1 MSGPNPREDTR
12 VIRAVVAAMN
22 GTAPAD
28 PALVDELD
36 KLFNLHQPRIY
47 RLCLR
52 MVGDPERANELA
64 QDAMLTA
71 YRKLP
76 DFRGDAAF
84 GTWIYGIAKHLCL
97 NAIRRRAEVLS
108 VDGVIEVNDRTHG
121 ALRQLRQ
128 QERETLVT
136 EAARAVLDPLEQEAV
151 FLRYVEGMPQDRIT
165 EVLEL
170 KDKSGARGLLQRC
183 RRKLQR
189 ELRER
194 LALLGHGSSF
204 VRGTLA

>member
-1 MSGPNPREDTR
+1 MSGPNPREDAR
-12 VIRAVVAAMN
+12 IIQAVVAAMN
-22 GTAPAD
+22 GTAPANPD
-28 PALVDELD
+28 LVGQLD
-36 KLFNLHQPRIY
+36 HLFSLHQPRIF

-121 ALRQLRQ
+121 ALRQLREK
-128 QERETLVT
+128 ERETLVT

-194 LALLGHGSSF
+194 LVLLGHGSSF